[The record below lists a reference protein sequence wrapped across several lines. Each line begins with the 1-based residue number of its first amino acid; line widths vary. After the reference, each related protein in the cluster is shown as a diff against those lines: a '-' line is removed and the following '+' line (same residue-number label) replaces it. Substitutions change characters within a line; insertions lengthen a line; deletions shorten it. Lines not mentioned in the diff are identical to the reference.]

1 MKLYDYFRS
10 SAAYRIRIALN
21 LKGISYDSI
30 PINLRTGEQCS
41 PAYRDRNPQGLIPAL
56 ETPQGLLSQ
65 SLAIMEWLDES
76 HPESPLL
83 LPGDTWLRAQIRSL
97 ACQIACDIHPLN
109 NLRVLHYLQCELG
122 VSDTAKTDW
131 YAHWIATGFEALELQ
146 LSGSGFCIGE
156 QPTLADICLIPQVY
170 NAVRFKVDLSPYP
183 AIRQVYEHCNQLE
196 AFQKAAPENQADAIV

>member
-21 LKGISYDSI
+21 LKGLSYDSI

-41 PAYRDRNPQGLIPAL
+41 PAYRDRNPQGLVPAL
-56 ETPQGLLSQ
+56 ETPHGLLSQ
-65 SLAIMEWLDES
+65 SLAIMEWLDEAY
-76 HPESPLL
+76 PESVPL

-97 ACQIACDIHPLN
+97 AGQIACDIHPLN
-109 NLRVLHYLQCELG
+109 NLRVLHYLQGELG
-122 VSDTAKTDW
+122 VSDTAKSDW
-131 YAHWIATGFEALELQ
+131 YAHWVTTGFEALEPQ

-170 NAVRFKVDLSPYP
+170 NALRFKVDLSPYP

-196 AFQKAAPENQADAIV
+196 PFQKAAPENQADASV